1 MFFIEWA
8 ATPTSYNRTQ
18 LLRVERLLGIVERT
32 SSGVQFTNNTL
43 INLGMFGHVIFKI
56 YDDWAGTR
64 RVYYKDGGYGPNHV
78 SLDLEGMIK
87 PEPKEELA

>member
-18 LLRVERLLGIVERT
+18 LMRVDSLQNYIERT
-32 SSGVQFTNNTL
+32 SSGVQFTNNAL

-56 YDDWAGTR
+56 YDDWAGVR

-78 SLDLEGMIK
+78 SPDLDSMIK